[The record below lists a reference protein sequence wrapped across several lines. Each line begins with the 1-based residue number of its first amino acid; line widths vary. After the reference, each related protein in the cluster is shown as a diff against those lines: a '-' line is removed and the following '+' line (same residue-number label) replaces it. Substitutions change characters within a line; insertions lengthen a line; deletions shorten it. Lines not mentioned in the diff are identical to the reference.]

1 MTLQRLASVL
11 LVLFMAVQGMLA
23 QKVAFKTNLISDA
36 LLSPNVGIEVSV
48 APKMTLDFSG
58 EFNLWKLSGD
68 KQWRHVAFQPELRYW
83 LCDRFAGHFFGV
95 HLLGGQYNIGGIN
108 TDFKLLGTDFSKLRN
123 TRFQGWFGGAG
134 VAYGYDWILGKNW
147 NLEAVIGL
155 GWTYTRYDQFRC
167 TGCGKK
173 IKENTPHNYFGP
185 TKVAINIE
193 YLF

>member
-1 MTLQRLASVL
+1 M
-11 LVLFMAVQGMLA
+11 A
-23 QKVAFKTNLISDA
+23 QKVAFKTNLVSDA
-36 LLSPNVGIEVSV
+36 LLSPNVGVEVGV
-48 APKMTLDFSG
+48 VPKMTLDLSG